1 MADNPREFFEELKT
15 KIDPSR
21 TAGQRASYRFDVAG
35 AGNWHVDI
43 DDGDVQITESDADAD
58 CVIETSEENF
68 MRIVRGQQSPTT
80 AYMTGKVKV
89 KGDVGLAMRLRDLF
103 A

>member
-15 KIDPSR
+15 KVDPSR
-21 TAGQRASYRFDVAG
+21 TAGRRASYRFDVAG
-35 AGNWHVDI
+35 AGSWHVDI

-80 AYMTGKVKV
+80 AYMMGKVKV